1 MAASSSNKN
10 QVTDRSKKVNSIDT
24 QKIDELTTKVDQ
36 LLKNNQGKSSSWK
49 KLHRAI
55 QKAAPET
62 ERQQRISR
70 SEIQEKIKAL
80 FTEALTLSLKV
91 IIDKLDIM
99 DVEPLQLTLVFVNS
113 SASVPYSSIR
123 DLPNG
128 FNYLAHQRLAIIDPD
143 SGDQPLFNEDKS
155 IVVTVNG
162 EIYNHEE
169 LRKGLKNHKF
179 HTGSDCDVIAHLY
192 EEHGENFVDMLD
204 GIFSFVLLDT
214 RDNSFMVARDAKKY
228 FGYRLRHRGPDWSG
242 IYQNGFN
249 YLAHQRLAIID
260 PDSGDQPLFNEDKSI
275 VVTVNGEIYNH
286 EELRKGL
293 KNHKFH
299 TGSDCDV
306 IAHLYEEH
314 GENFVDMLDGIFSF
328 VLLDT
333 RDNSFMVA
341 RDAVGVTSLYIGWG
355 LDGSLWV
362 SSEMKG
368 LHEDCE
374 HFEAFPPGHLYSS
387 KSGGGFKQ
395 WYNPPWFNESVPS
408 TPYEPLAIRS
418 AFEDVRKLF
427 FFFFFLAVIKR
438 LMTDVPFG
446 VLLSGGLDSSLV
458 ASITARHLAG
468 TKAAKRWGP
477 QLHSFCVGLEGSPD
491 LKAGKEVAEYLGTV
505 HHEFH
510 FTVQDGIDAIEDVI
524 YHVETYDVTTIRA
537 STPMFLMSRKIK
549 SLGVKMVLSGEG
561 SDEIFGGYLYFHKAP
576 NKQEF
581 HQETCRKAV
590 IKRLMTDVPFGVLLS
605 GGLDSSLVASITAR
619 HLAGTKA
626 AKRWGP
632 QLHSFCVGL
641 EGSPDLK
648 AGKEVAEYLGTVHHE
663 FHFTVQD
670 GIDAIEDVIY
680 HVETYDVTTIRASTP
695 MFLMSRK
702 IKSLGVKM
710 VLSGEGSDEI
720 FGGYLYF
727 HKAPN
732 KQEFHQ
738 ETCRK
743 IKALHKYDCL
753 RANKATSAFGL
764 EARVPFLDKEFINTA
779 MSLDPESKMIK
790 PEEGRIEKWVL
801 RRAFDDEERPYLPK
815 HILYRQKEQ
824 FSDGVGYS
832 WIDGLKAHAAENV
845 NDKMMSNAAFIFPH
859 NTPLTKE
866 AYYYRM
872 IFERFFPQ
880 NSARLTVPGGAT
892 VACSTAKAV
901 EWDASWSNNMDPS
914 GRAAIGVHLS
924 AYDGSKV
931 ALPLPTPHKAI
942 DDIPMMMGQEVV
954 IQT

>member
-1 MAASSSNKN
+1 MCGILALLGCSDDSQAKR
-10 QVTDRSKKVNSIDT
+10 VRVL
-24 QKIDELTTKVDQ
+24 EL
-36 LLKNNQGKSSSWK
+36 
-49 KLHRAI
+49 
-55 QKAAPET
+55 
-62 ERQQRISR
+62 SR
-70 SEIQEKIKAL
+70 
-80 FTEALTLSLKV
+80 
-91 IIDKLDIM
+91 
-99 DVEPLQLTLVFVNS
+99 
-113 SASVPYSSIR
+113 
-123 DLPNG
+123 
-128 FNYLAHQRLAIIDPD
+128 
-143 SGDQPLFNEDKS
+143 
-155 IVVTVNG
+155 
-162 EIYNHEE
+162 
-169 LRKGLKNHKF
+169 
-179 HTGSDCDVIAHLY
+179 
-192 EEHGENFVDMLD
+192 
-204 GIFSFVLLDT
+204 
-214 RDNSFMVARDAKKY
+214 
-228 FGYRLRHRGPDWSG
+228 RLRHRGPDWSG

-260 PDSGDQPLFNEDKSI
+260 PASGDQPLFNEDKSI

-418 AFEDVRKLF
+418 AFED
-427 FFFFFLAVIKR
+427 
-438 LMTDVPFG
+438 
-446 VLLSGGLDSSLV
+446 
-458 ASITARHLAG
+458 
-468 TKAAKRWGP
+468 
-477 QLHSFCVGLEGSPD
+477 
-491 LKAGKEVAEYLGTV
+491 
-505 HHEFH
+505 
-510 FTVQDGIDAIEDVI
+510 
-524 YHVETYDVTTIRA
+524 
-537 STPMFLMSRKIK
+537 
-549 SLGVKMVLSGEG
+549 
-561 SDEIFGGYLYFHKAP
+561 
-576 NKQEF
+576 
-581 HQETCRKAV
+581 AV

-931 ALPLPTPHKAI
+931 ALPMPPHKAI

>member
-1 MAASSSNKN
+1 MCGILAVLGCSDDSQAKR
-10 QVTDRSKKVNSIDT
+10 VRVL
-24 QKIDELTTKVDQ
+24 EL
-36 LLKNNQGKSSSWK
+36 
-49 KLHRAI
+49 
-55 QKAAPET
+55 
-62 ERQQRISR
+62 SR
-70 SEIQEKIKAL
+70 
-80 FTEALTLSLKV
+80 
-91 IIDKLDIM
+91 
-99 DVEPLQLTLVFVNS
+99 
-113 SASVPYSSIR
+113 
-123 DLPNG
+123 
-128 FNYLAHQRLAIIDPD
+128 
-143 SGDQPLFNEDKS
+143 
-155 IVVTVNG
+155 
-162 EIYNHEE
+162 
-169 LRKGLKNHKF
+169 
-179 HTGSDCDVIAHLY
+179 
-192 EEHGENFVDMLD
+192 
-204 GIFSFVLLDT
+204 
-214 RDNSFMVARDAKKY
+214 
-228 FGYRLRHRGPDWSG
+228 RLRHRGPDWSG

-260 PDSGDQPLFNEDKSI
+260 PASGDQPLFNEDKSI

-418 AFEDVRKLF
+418 AFED
-427 FFFFFLAVIKR
+427 
-438 LMTDVPFG
+438 
-446 VLLSGGLDSSLV
+446 
-458 ASITARHLAG
+458 
-468 TKAAKRWGP
+468 
-477 QLHSFCVGLEGSPD
+477 
-491 LKAGKEVAEYLGTV
+491 
-505 HHEFH
+505 
-510 FTVQDGIDAIEDVI
+510 
-524 YHVETYDVTTIRA
+524 
-537 STPMFLMSRKIK
+537 
-549 SLGVKMVLSGEG
+549 
-561 SDEIFGGYLYFHKAP
+561 
-576 NKQEF
+576 
-581 HQETCRKAV
+581 AV

-931 ALPLPTPHKAI
+931 ALPLPPHKAI